1 MSKGTNQKMKL
12 VYLMKILLEKTDNE
26 HSLTM
31 PEILTELEKY
41 GVTAQR
47 KSIYDD
53 LNAIRDLGF
62 DIAGEQRGKTYY
74 YYVAK
79 REFDLPELKLLVDA
93 IQSSKFITAKKSN
106 DLIKKLERYVSEHQ
120 AKQLQR
126 QVYVSGRIKT
136 MNESIYDN
144 VDLIHEAITNNKQ
157 IKFKYFM
164 WNAKKQMEYKHD
176 GAYYQVSPWGL
187 CWDDENYY
195 LIAYDVK
202 EQCIKHFRVDKIDK
216 LKCLSEKREG
226 RDVFKQLD
234 MAVYTTKHFGMF
246 NSDEK
251 SVRLEFTADMI
262 NVIIDRFG
270 KDIMIIPAEDG
281 KYRTNVNVNASPQFF
296 GWIFALEGVKILGP
310 ESVVEEARK
319 MVERLK
325 SIYQ

>member
-31 PEILTELEKY
+31 PEIIGELEKY

-62 DIAGEQRGKTYY
+62 DIAGEQIGKTYY

-157 IKFKYFM
+157 IKFKYFQ
-164 WNAKKQMEYKHD
+164 WNASKKMEYKHD

-195 LIAYDVK
+195 LIAYDVQ

-216 LKCLSEKREG
+216 LKVLGEKREG

-251 SVRLEFTADMI
+251 SVRLEFTADMV

-270 KDIMIIPAEDG
+270 KDIMIIPAGNG

-310 ESVVEEARK
+310 ESVVTQAK
-319 MVERLK
+319 VMIDRLK
-325 SIYQ
+325 GVYG